1 MFTKIG
7 EERAFDAILGQI
19 IENIQSGELK
29 AGDALPAERMIAE
42 SMGVSRPAVR
52 EVLRALELL
61 GKEKLGTLTG
71 LLFEFDA
78 ALCTALEEKGE

>member
-29 AGDALPAERMIAE
+29 ANE
-42 SMGVSRPAVR
+42 
-52 EVLRALELL
+52 
-61 GKEKLGTLTG
+61 
-71 LLFEFDA
+71 
-78 ALCTALEEKGE
+78 